1 MSLTANL
8 VTRTGFRAFSVDYRL
23 APEHPFPAAIDD
35 TLSATGVVPDYP
47 PGPADSRRCW
57 IKSWPRPDPDT
68 SLQLAERGTF
78 VRSNPLLHAALRGLG
93 SNRRKADEVR
103 AADRSH
109 PIRLV
114 NWFRSK

>member
-35 TLSATGVVPDYP
+35 TLSAAGVVPDCP

-57 IKSWPRPDPDT
+57 IKSWPGPDPDT
-68 SLQLAERGTF
+68 SLQLAEYGTF
-78 VRSNPLLHAALRGLG
+78 VRSNPLLHAVLRGLG